1 MTNLPN
7 NKSNNRTSNNEN
19 NSNNS
24 IGDNKG
30 NQNSANSK
38 FLAEFVAR
46 GFFQQAT
53 HFKELDN
60 LATKEKVIAYIGFD
74 CTAKSLHIGSL
85 LQIMVLRLLQKHN
98 HQVIIL
104 LGGGTTKIGD
114 PSGKDESRQVL
125 TAEQINE
132 NLNGI
137 KKTLSQFISFE
148 GENKAII
155 VNNDNW
161 LANLNYI
168 EFLRDIGKYFS
179 INRMLSFDSVKL
191 RLDRDQPLS
200 FLEFNYMI
208 LQAFDFYQLNK
219 TLGCNLQIGGSDQ
232 WGNIVNGVELVRKI
246 NASKESNKEQ
256 HHQATF
262 GLTTPLITTADGKK
276 MGKTANGAIWLSAE
290 MLSPFD
296 YFQYFRNIADDDVIR
311 FLKLFSEISLEEINK
326 MSNWQNQELNQAKGI
341 LAFEA
346 TKICHGEE
354 QANLAKKQAEAIF
367 NNKNIDAFIEK
378 SVTQLI
384 DCKITEIIKEIGE
397 TSSLSEA
404 KRLIEGKAVKLNQQI
419 VKDFNYIITAQDLEQ
434 ADSSQNILLQIGKKK
449 FFQVKCTNSK
459 N

>member
-1 MTNLPN
+1 MTNLP
-7 NKSNNRTSNNEN
+7 SNN
-19 NSNNS
+19 
-24 IGDNKG
+24 D
-30 NQNSANSK
+30 NQNSANSP
-38 FLAEFVAR
+38 FLAEFIDR

-53 HFKELDN
+53 HFNELDK
-60 LATKEKVIAYIGFD
+60 LATKEKLITYIGFD

-85 LQIMVLRLLQKHN
+85 LQIMVLRLLQKHH

-125 TAEQINE
+125 SEEQINE

-161 LANLNYI
+161 LAKLNYI

-208 LQAFDFYQLNK
+208 LQAFDFYQLNQNY
-219 TLGCNLQIGGSDQ
+219 GCNLQIGGSDQ
-232 WGNIVNGVELVRKI
+232 WGNIINGVELVRKI
-246 NASKESNKEQ
+246 NASKPVDKQNQ
-256 HHQATF
+256 HSTY
-262 GLTTPLITTADGKK
+262 GLTTPLMTTADGKK
-276 MGKTANGAIWLSAE
+276 MGKTANGAVWLSQE

-296 YFQYFRNIADDDVIR
+296 YFQYFRNVADSDVIR
-311 FLKLFSEISLEEINK
+311 FLKLFTELSLEEINK
-326 MSNWQNQELNQAKGI
+326 MSNWQNQELNQAKEI

-346 TKICHGEE
+346 TKICHGE
-354 QANLAKKQAEAIF
+354 AEAINALNQASAIF
-367 NNKNIDAFIEK
+367 SNKNINAFIEK
-378 SVTQLI
+378 SVTKLI
-384 DCKITEIIKEIGE
+384 NCKITEIIKEIGE
-397 TSSLSEA
+397 TASLSEA

-419 VKDFNYIITAQDLEQ
+419 VTDFNYIITAQDLEQ
-434 ADSSQNILLQIGKKK
+434 EDSSQNILLQIGKKK
-449 FFQVKCTNSK
+449 FFQIKCHND
-459 N
+459 NI

>member
-1 MTNLPN
+1 ML
-7 NKSNNRTSNNEN
+7 
-19 NSNNS
+19 NS
-24 IGDNKG
+24 I
-30 NQNSANSK
+30 NSK

-53 HFKELDN
+53 HFNELDN
-60 LATKEKVIAYIGFD
+60 LATKEKLIAYIGFD

-125 TAEQINE
+125 SEEQINE

-155 VNNDNW
+155 VNNDSW

-246 NASKESNKEQ
+246 NASKEGNKE

-262 GLTTPLITTADGKK
+262 GLTTPLMTTADGKK
-276 MGKTANGAIWLSAE
+276 MGKTANGAVWLSAE

-311 FLKLFSEISLEEINK
+311 FLKLFSEIPLEEINK
-326 MSNWQNQELNQAKGI
+326 MSNWQNQELNQAKEI

-354 QANLAKKQAEAIF
+354 QANIAKKQAEAIF
-367 NNKNIDAFIEK
+367 SNKNINAFIEK

-397 TSSLSEA
+397 TGSLSEA

-419 VKDFNYIITAQDLEQ
+419 VTDFNYIITAQDLEQ
-434 ADSSQNILLQIGKKK
+434 VDSSQNILLQIGKKK